1 MPAYSSIF
9 RENADK
15 IMRKIAESASGGAL
29 TPPQHLSR
37 AIDGDGGQQ
46 RRDSGPHFVML
57 HNRFRAVGDV
67 RTNFKSAAAV
77 RAVNRRGKTKL
88 LCE

>member
-1 MPAYSSIF
+1 LDVDIGYDPQEKA
-9 RENADK
+9 RE
-15 IMRKIAESASGGAL
+15 L
-29 TPPQHLSR
+29 
-37 AIDGDGGQQ
+37 
-46 RRDSGPHFVML
+46 VML